1 MSDTIFELSK
11 FISKRESY
19 NLNLWKDDTLSMEI
33 FNLIHTGE
41 ITSEQDLSNYYFK
54 NNQKTTSFKKFIK
67 RYENRLIHGVFLI
80 NTDKEEMS
88 VLLKNYSKCIKFFLL
103 LN

>member
-41 ITSEQDLSNYYFK
+41 ITSEQDFK
-54 NNQKTTSFKKFIK
+54 
-67 RYENRLIHGVFLI
+67 
-80 NTDKEEMS
+80 
-88 VLLKNYSKCIKFFLL
+88 
-103 LN
+103 